1 MTEPKQSP
9 FALNSGRIMLLVLG
23 AVLVLIGISTW
34 MGGINAYG
42 ELREANTAAQ
52 QGKVEIIE
60 GANRQT
66 TSP

>member
-1 MTEPKQSP
+1 MDEPKQSP
-9 FALNSGRIMLLVLG
+9 FALNPGRIMLLVLG

-52 QGKVEIIE
+52 QEATDIVE
-60 GANRQT
+60 GANRQA